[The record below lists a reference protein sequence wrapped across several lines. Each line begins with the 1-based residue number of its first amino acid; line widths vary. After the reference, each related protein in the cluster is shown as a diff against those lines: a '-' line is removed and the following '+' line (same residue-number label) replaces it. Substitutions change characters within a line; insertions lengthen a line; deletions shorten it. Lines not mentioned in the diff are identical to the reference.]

1 MLGHYV
7 SLPFCY
13 LAGKHDGVISVHHY
27 LAYRLVDIMG
37 SNIIL
42 HVITIKTTQ
51 YTALL
56 FSVGVGF
63 NRNIKPRHGLKT
75 EQIFGRDFIF
85 CNEFSNKIKHKFG

>member
-1 MLGHYV
+1 MEEKLSPLHFLQQISSISMDGSMDFLNNCIMLY
-7 SLPFCY
+7 FFF
-13 LAGKHDGVISVHHY
+13 
-27 LAYRLVDIMG
+27 
-37 SNIIL
+37 L
-42 HVITIKTTQ
+42 HFITIKTMQ

-85 CNEFSNKIKHKFG
+85 YNEFSNKIKHKFG